1 MAEWAF
7 DWGDGIDDGAPSSC
21 IVVDNTYEAPFVH
34 HFHLEPYGTLCIP
47 EEGGISVLSATQHPF
62 VLRRVLA
69 TMLGLEQDQV
79 RVRSI
84 DMGGGFGGKGYPKI
98 EPLAAVCSL
107 ALRRPIRIAL
117 NAEESFLWGQREAS
131 HIRIRTGF
139 SSEGDIL
146 FQDIDADFL
155 IGAYTDISPAVVSKT
170 TLYALGP
177 YRTPRARVRSR
188 GLFTTTAPSTAFRGF
203 GAPHM
208 NMAIEGQMN
217 AAAHLLGLDP
227 LALRLRNA
235 RHRGDEIYPSDRPA
249 DGDWPELLRRVA
261 AEAGWNEPVPAGRGR
276 GIAFGMKANSP
287 SITSARVHL
296 AHDGTA
302 VAYVGTTEMGQGQ
315 RDTSRILVADALG
328 LPIAKVRVV
337 MADTAVVPFDS
348 WTASSRSTVM
358 MGNAVLA
365 ACSDVR
371 EQLGRL
377 AAEYLQ
383 VEPADPSL
391 VGETVLLGSRSVE
404 IAQLVRV
411 YSPDGIIGHGTFST
425 LAPPDG
431 PPHPLG
437 GPAPFYL
444 VVATA
449 VEVHLD
455 RETGQVVIDRVV
467 HGTDAGK
474 VINVRRARRVDEGGI
489 VMGQSLALSEGLV
502 FDESGRL
509 MNGSSLD
516 YRIATVA
523 DMPDEMSELYL
534 ENGDG
539 PGPFGAKGLAEGAI
553 LAIGPAIAGAILD
566 LTGVHLTR
574 IPMTPERVW
583 AALQET
589 SAVREPVAV

>member
-1 MAEWAF
+1 VEPLSPVAISGQ
-7 DWGDGIDDGAPSSC
+7 DGDGGRSEAGVAGVAISA
-21 IVVDNTYEAPFVH
+21 IVPMFQDRSDVVEVYEAYKAAIET
-34 HFHLEPYGTLCIP
+34 LGRPYELIY
-47 EEGGISVLSATQHPF
+47 VL
-62 VLRRVLA
+62 
-69 TMLGLEQDQV
+69 GW
-79 RVRSI
+79 RS
-84 DMGGGFGGKGYPKI
+84 
-98 EPLAAVCSL
+98 ERALAAL
-107 ALRRPIRIAL
+107 QRLKQRDEGALVLVVGQQVDEAEAL
-117 NAEESFLWGQREAS
+117 LS
-131 HIRIRTGF
+131 GF
-139 SSEGDIL
+139 E
-146 FQDIDADFL
+146 
-155 IGAYTDISPAVVSKT
+155 
-170 TLYALGP
+170 
-177 YRTPRARVRSR
+177 RAR
-188 GLFTTTAPSTAFRGF
+188 G
-203 GAPHM
+203 
-208 NMAIEGQMN
+208 
-217 AAAHLLGLDP
+217 
-227 LALRLRNA
+227 
-235 RHRGDEIYPSDRPA
+235 EIV
-249 DGDWPELLRRVA
+249 L
-261 AEAGWNEPVPAGRGR
+261 
-276 GIAFGMKANSP
+276 
-287 SITSARVHL
+287 T
-296 AHDGTA
+296 
-302 VAYVGTTEMGQGQ
+302 
-315 RDTSRILVADALG
+315 
-328 LPIAKVRVV
+328 LPP
-337 MADTAVVPFDS
+337 D
-348 WTASSRSTVM
+348 
-358 MGNAVLA
+358 
-365 ACSDVR
+365 
-371 EQLGRL
+371 
-377 AAEYLQ
+377 LQ

-411 YSPDGIIGHGTFST
+411 YSPDGITGHGTFST
-425 LAPPDG
+425 LAAPDG

-455 RETGQVVIDRVV
+455 RETGQVVIDKVV